1 LLSYNYVYCI
11 CSQHQV
17 SALEEESKTKAQ
29 EIEVY
34 KQVVSQKSEE
44 INKLLAQLQQLEE
57 KGQDTQLE
65 STQ

>member
-1 LLSYNYVYCI
+1 LK
-11 CSQHQV
+11 
-17 SALEEESKTKAQ
+17 EDSKIKAQ

-44 INKLLAQLQQLEE
+44 IDKLLAQLQQLEE